1 MASLLDMNFNDIDLD
16 KLFGTTTNP
25 VAGLI
30 TDPNFETSKNVSTFA
45 PLITNVIREAY
56 AQEKYIP
63 EILAESYLLG
73 GAGRQSAIDK
83 ATKSYMTQ
91 QDILKDT
98 LAIQKAKGDLQM
110 QPLEMLYKKGQIQ
123 QQPYDLNKIRADLK
137 LKGLE
142 TIEKETRLQGYSNFI
157 NTLPPAMK
165 NEFAAM
171 GPEKFFEI
179 HKITDE
185 DRVMYDVFGIKDRFQ
200 MNPQQANLVAR
211 YNLYDEQGKVDEYNQ
226 KEREKAQDP
235 LYKPQYK
242 IGKLDFLKQV
252 AARSGD
258 PQQVSE
264 IERNYKQASVPEG
277 MVKLSNKKII
287 SEEEYDALPYREK
300 EYLDP
305 DLDLVSFR
313 KNKALVQKER
323 RDDKKMI
330 GYGMSGNRD
339 VKQNIEK
346 ILDDPQALNELFTQT
361 GRIRVRFN
369 DATGGF
375 IAEGGGVAADVARY
389 LNSLKAKQFTQQ
401 IQFMRQNNPT
411 GGAVGNV
418 SDREVSMFQNM
429 QEYLGDMGSGE
440 KLYEALV
447 DLYNKT
453 EVMNNEYKELYID
466 DYGEKYWDE
475 SLQNREVEFKQYAP
489 TLKQAI
495 EGDKIDAAN
504 PQPIP
509 QINTKE
515 EALKLPKGTI
525 FKTPDGK
532 TRRR

>member
-1 MASLLDMNFNDIDLD
+1 MADSLLDINFDIDKFL
-16 KLFGTTTNP
+16 GTTNQP
-25 VAGLI
+25 LAGLI
-30 TDPNFETSKNVSTFA
+30 TDPNYQSSLNVDTLLGAGLGYTGSLYKDKT
-45 PLITNVIREAY
+45 
-56 AQEKYIP
+56 
-63 EILAESYLLG
+63 LAEKLLATAT
-73 GAGRQSAIDK
+73 GAK
-83 ATKSYMTQ
+83 AARTKGINDAVKKLLQTQ
-91 QDILKDT
+91 DYTKNMLNITKTQGDIL
-98 LAIQKAKGDLQM
+98 
-110 QPLEMLYKKGQIQ
+110 
-123 QQPYDLNKIRADLK
+123 QQPYDLQSKKVKSVLDTSKLDGIQRFVKTLPSIKAAELAIDPEKYFSNNKITEEERMLYK
-137 LKGLE
+137 
-142 TIEKETRLQGYSNFI
+142 
-157 NTLPPAMK
+157 TL
-165 NEFAAM
+165 
-171 GPEKFFEI
+171 
-179 HKITDE
+179 
-185 DRVMYDVFGIKDRFQ
+185 GIDDRF
-200 MNPQQANLVAR
+200 NIPQDKAGMVTYFNQLP
-211 YNLYDEQGKVDEYNQ
+211 DQKDVDNHNAEEN
-226 KEREKAQDP
+226 RKAQNDP
-235 LYKPQYK
+235 LYKPNYLNN
-242 IGKLDFLKQV
+242 GKLDFIKRLGATNNTNTSV
-252 AARSGD
+252 N
-258 PQQVSE
+258 QQLE
-264 IERNYKQASVPEG
+264 QQTVPEG
-277 MVKLSNKKII
+277 MVRMANNKTI
-287 SEEEYDALPYREK
+287 SQEEYDALPYREK

-305 DLDLVSFR
+305 DLDLASFR
-313 KNKALVQKER
+313 KNKALIQKER

-361 GRIRVRFN
+361 GRLRVRFN

-453 EVMNNEYKELYID
+453 EVMNNEYKEFYID

-504 PQPIP
+504 PQQIP
-509 QINTKE
+509 QVNTVKE
-515 EALKLPKGTI
+515 AMDLPKGTV
-525 FKTPDGK
+525 FKDANGI
-532 TRRR
+532 TRTR